1 VTQASVIVHPEDSSV
16 FIVIRG
22 EIDLENAETV
32 EEHLTAA
39 IPNRTTAVSL
49 DLGEVEYVDSA
60 GLRVLFALA
69 ARLEVLQI
77 GLRVTAP
84 PGSLT
89 RRVLELS
96 GFEAVAPLEPGV

>member
-1 VTQASVIVHPEDSSV
+1 MTTATVIVRPDEASVRIDVG
-16 FIVIRG
+16 G

-32 EEHLTAA
+32 EEQLSAA
-39 IPNRTTAVSL
+39 IPNETTSVT
-49 DLGEVEYVDSA
+49 LGLGGLQYLDSA

-77 GLRVTAP
+77 ELRVDVP

-89 RRVLELS
+89 RRVLQLS
-96 GFEAVAPLEPGV
+96 GFEGVAALD

>member
-1 VTQASVIVHPEDSSV
+1 MTTANVVVRPDGAAVRID
-16 FIVIRG
+16 IDG

-32 EEHLTAA
+32 EEQLSAA
-39 IPNRTTAVSL
+39 IPNETQSVTL
-49 DLGEVEYVDSA
+49 GLGELEYLDSA

-77 GLRVTAP
+77 GLRVDVP

-89 RRVLELS
+89 RRVLQLS
-96 GFEAVAPLEPGV
+96 GFEGVAAMDG

>member
-1 VTQASVIVHPEDSSV
+1 MTTASVIVHPDDSGV
-16 FIVIRG
+16 VIVIRG
-22 EIDLENAETV
+22 EIDLDNAATV

-39 IPNRTTAVSL
+39 ITNRTTSVAL
-49 DLGEVEYVDSA
+49 ELGEVEYIDSA

-77 GLRVTAP
+77 AFRVTAP

-96 GFEAVAPLEPGV
+96 GFEAVAELESGH